1 LIPCRF
7 PSFQQDATAFDQPSD
22 ASRVSHR
29 STNSWSDPRELRLL
43 QVPSA
48 KRYLRFAL
56 SLSGGRKKSLRDNTI
71 ILFTSN
77 NGGATS
83 GLFAQGAKSK
93 EEREHEES
101 GIVQILK
108 NHKAKA

>member
-1 LIPCRF
+1 M
-7 PSFQQDATAFDQPSD
+7 
-22 ASRVSHR
+22 
-29 STNSWSDPRELRLL
+29 
-43 QVPSA
+43 
-48 KRYLRFAL
+48 
-56 SLSGGRKKSLRDNTI
+56 I
-71 ILFTSN
+71 ILFASN

-108 NHKAKA
+108 NHKPKI

>member
-1 LIPCRF
+1 
-7 PSFQQDATAFDQPSD
+7 
-22 ASRVSHR
+22 
-29 STNSWSDPRELRLL
+29 
-43 QVPSA
+43 VPSA

>member
-1 LIPCRF
+1 
-7 PSFQQDATAFDQPSD
+7 
-22 ASRVSHR
+22 
-29 STNSWSDPRELRLL
+29 
-43 QVPSA
+43 
-48 KRYLRFAL
+48 
-56 SLSGGRKKSLRDNTI
+56 LRDNTI
-71 ILFTSN
+71 ILFAST
-77 NGGATS
+77 NGSATS

>member
-1 LIPCRF
+1 
-7 PSFQQDATAFDQPSD
+7 
-22 ASRVSHR
+22 
-29 STNSWSDPRELRLL
+29 
-43 QVPSA
+43 
-48 KRYLRFAL
+48 
-56 SLSGGRKKSLRDNTI
+56 LRDNTI
-71 ILFTSN
+71 ILFVSN